1 MLWGLPAGFHRLG
14 HVRITADGIVMNHPK
29 RKLTALPPRQCT
41 HGVPLVEAM
50 VAIVVLSIGLLGI
63 AGLQAATMKC
73 KINAWARSSASTL
86 LSELSE
92 RVRINPDAAGS
103 SFAEPGVNPESKYII
118 DATWA
123 AQQSDALK
131 PVTPD
136 CETAIC
142 TSSQRAAHDLQVWRQ
157 RVRNNLPQCAA
168 LISGN
173 RKIGL
178 TVTMMWFDKELIDSA
193 AQDLVAASVCSGG
206 EKGMAQ
212 KTCVCSEAD
221 APAGVR
227 CARFSFIP

>member
-1 MLWGLPAGFHRLG
+1 MLWGLPTGFHRIG
-14 HVRITADGIVMNHPK
+14 HVRITDNGIVMNHPK

-41 HGVPLVEAM
+41 PGVALVDVM
-50 VAIVVLSIGLLGI
+50 VAIGVLSIGLLGI
-63 AGLQAATMKC
+63 AVLQAATMKY
-73 KINAWARSSASTL
+73 KINTWARSSASTS

-92 RVRINPDAAGS
+92 RVRINPDSAGKR
-103 SFAEPGVNPESKYII
+103 FAEPRGNTESKYII

-157 RVRNNLPQCAA
+157 RVRNNLPQGAA

-173 RKIGL
+173 RQIGL
-178 TVTMMWFDKELIDSA
+178 TVTMMWFDKELIDSE
-193 AQDLVAASVCSGG
+193 AQ
-206 EKGMAQ
+206 
-212 KTCVCSEAD
+212 
-221 APAGVR
+221 
-227 CARFSFIP
+227 

>member
-1 MLWGLPAGFHRLG
+1 MHELPLMAFF
-14 HVRITADGIVMNHPK
+14 MNHSK
-29 RKLTALPPRQCT
+29 RKSTAPPSLQCAR
-41 HGVPLVEAM
+41 GVTLVEVM

-63 AGLQAATMKC
+63 AGLQAATLKY
-73 KINAWARSSASTL
+73 KINTWAPSSASTL

-103 SFAEPGVNPESKYII
+103 SFPEPGVNTEPKYII

-123 AQQSDALK
+123 AQQSDALN

-142 TSSQRAAHDLQVWRQ
+142 TSSQRAAPDMQVWRQ
-157 RVRNNLPQCAA
+157 RVRNNLPQGAA

-178 TVTMMWFDKELIDSA
+178 TVTMMWFDKEPIDSA
-193 AQDLVAASVCSGG
+193 AEDLVAASVCSGG

-212 KTCVCSEAD
+212 QTCCPSEAD